1 MGAVVPVIVVVL
13 ALVAAGSIAYV
24 AWQLTSK
31 DVQDQLERS
40 LGQPG
45 AADPH
50 SPQEAP
56 APAASDSPAGP
67 QVPGE
72 DSALVRRQV

>member
-1 MGAVVPVIVVVL
+1 MGAVIPVIVVVL

-40 LGQPG
+40 LGRPG
-45 AADPH
+45 ENGARP
-50 SPQEAP
+50 PQESP
-56 APAASDSPAGP
+56 PPEDASDPPGGP
-67 QVPGE
+67 QVPG
-72 DSALVRRQV
+72 DD

>member
-13 ALVAAGSIAYV
+13 ALVAAGSIAYI

-45 AADPH
+45 DAGPR
-50 SPQEAP
+50 SPQESP
-56 APAASDSPAGP
+56 TPDASDPPPGP
-67 QVPGE
+67 QAPGE
-72 DSALVRRQV
+72 D

>member
-13 ALVAAGSIAYV
+13 ALVAAGSIAYI

-45 AADPH
+45 NAGPH
-50 SPQEAP
+50 SPQESP
-56 APAASDSPAGP
+56 TPGASDPPAGP
-67 QVPGE
+67 QMPGE
-72 DSALVRRQV
+72 D